1 MTRPLVPALVLA
13 LVLALAPPCVRP
25 QPESCFSRQHANAA
39 VNARVALAATA
50 GVTAAARSAKSEQ
63 ECVLACCSQ
72 QAQAGAK
79 CNVAV
84 FNGNKHGGG
93 GSEDN
98 CFLYHCPN
106 ERDCP
111 LMQAPPGVRTFDIFK
126 GVIHPSTVRPAATSM
141 ASAPALTIAAG
152 RDVFVTVAAAKPAD
166 KAATKQKKA
175 KSGDKK
181 TKSQVAAAP
190 KTAAAAPLSTPPPPS
205 TPRPTTSAASVP
217 PTSATTPPPVTT
229 TPAAAT
235 SKPPSPTTTTTP
247 PPSSKTLPPTP
258 SPSAAP
264 VTPTTSTS
272 PPLLTTPSSRLTT
285 GAPITSGSS
294 RSQAAKVPAG
304 SQESGAKMLSGAPRS
319 GVVAFLVA
327 GAVALMLV
335 LAAALGGRKA
345 VESFDRRHYTR
356 LELTDL
362 HYDL

>member
-1 MTRPLVPALVLA
+1 MTRPLVLA
-13 LVLALAPPCVRP
+13 LVLALAPPCVRS

-72 QAQAGAK
+72 RVQAGAK

-93 GSEDN
+93 GGEDN

-111 LMQAPPGVRTFDIFK
+111 LTQAPPGVRTFDIFK
-126 GVIHPSTVRPAATSM
+126 GVIHPSTVRPAATSI

-152 RDVFVTVAAAKPAD
+152 RDVFVTVAAAKSAD

-175 KSGDKK
+175 KSDKK
-181 TKSQVAAAP
+181 PKSQVAAAAP
-190 KTAAAAPLSTPPPPS
+190 KTAASAPLSTPPPPS
-205 TPRPTTSAASVP
+205 TPRPPTSAASAP
-217 PTSATTPPPVTT
+217 PPSATTPAPVTT

-235 SKPPSPTTTTTP
+235 SKPQSPTTTTTTP
-247 PPSSKTLPPTP
+247 PPSSTTLPPTP

-264 VTPTTSTS
+264 VTPSPPTSTS

-285 GAPITSGSS
+285 ATPITPGSG
-294 RSQAAKVPAG
+294 RSQASKVPAG
-304 SQESGAKMLSGAPRS
+304 SQESGGKMSSGAPRS

-327 GAVALMLV
+327 GAVALMLA
-335 LAAALGGRKA
+335 LAVALGGRKA